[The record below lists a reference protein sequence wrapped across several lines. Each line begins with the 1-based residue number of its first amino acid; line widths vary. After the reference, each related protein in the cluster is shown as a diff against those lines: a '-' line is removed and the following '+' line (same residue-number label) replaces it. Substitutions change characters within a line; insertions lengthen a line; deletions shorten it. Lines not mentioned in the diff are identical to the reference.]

1 MDNPYA
7 PVSVDGSESGRSAS
21 RFVMDVTESLLIC
34 VFASAFVFLL
44 VVMALGAVWGLLYCI
59 RHEIGWIWWVV
70 AFSFWFGM
78 FIERARNGRQGN
90 PRRS

>member
-7 PVSVDGSESGRSAS
+7 PVSADGPESGRSLFDIA
-21 RFVMDVTESLLIC
+21 VDVTDSLLVC
-34 VFASAFVFLL
+34 TFAGVFISVL
-44 VVMALGAVWGLLYCI
+44 VIMALGAVWGLLYCI
-59 RHEIGWIWWVV
+59 HHEIGWIWWVV

-90 PRRS
+90 PRRG

>member
-7 PVSVDGSESGRSAS
+7 PVSVDGTESGRS
-21 RFVMDVTESLLIC
+21 MLEVTLDATQSMLVCVFAGAFISLLI
-34 VFASAFVFLL
+34 
-44 VVMALGAVWGLLYCI
+44 VMALGAVWGLLYCI

-78 FIERARNGRQGN
+78 FTERVRNGRQGN
-90 PRRS
+90 PRRG